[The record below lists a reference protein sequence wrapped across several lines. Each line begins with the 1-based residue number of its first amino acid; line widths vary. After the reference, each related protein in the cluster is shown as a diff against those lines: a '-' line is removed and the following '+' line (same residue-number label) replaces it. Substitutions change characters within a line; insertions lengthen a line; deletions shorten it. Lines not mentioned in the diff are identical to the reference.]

1 MTGPRRRRRIG
12 RTWSALVA
20 GLSPDQVRLERR
32 QLQWLEQTLRQT
44 EAPPRTD
51 DADHALLLGLLEV
64 LQQCLRDWHEW
75 RAAYVG
81 FQRRLHAS
89 PPTAVRALVAR
100 FSSDMGRSAMQ
111 LLADRR
117 AFRRFMDVD
126 VVAERQQR
134 RLGLLQRRMCLL
146 LDRTASVGERV
157 FRGRPAAWRELDFG
171 ERIGFLLG
179 FDGQSAVTQAACKT
193 LQRCWDVLPVAER
206 EDVLAPL
213 AANLHHLCDDVRGDA
228 FLRAAALALV
238 VRADAAKAEVRLI
251 HCIQQTQ
258 VANAQFLRARALALL
273 APLPLPSRLRL
284 LDMAMRDP
292 SAHVRQSCAGAA
304 LANLPEAWPILDGL
318 LCEDSE
324 PAVRGHAARSLV
336 ANLGWTDS
344 EAFGRLL
351 ARLRGEPDP
360 GVQRVLV
367 ESVLA
372 FLRSGGHFDHA
383 HAHAIGSALE
393 DLQQSPSPALH
404 RSAVCAAEWLWLRG
418 DADASRLFDYLQDAL
433 RELALGRRHR
443 IAWPQGRPV
452 DAAMLAR
459 VLACSCQRDFGVD
472 FSPSAKGISLLRG
485 EERVRRFWRIL
496 HEWRHPTTD
505 KRQGFL
511 HTTGRRFVG
520 DFVVPSGIL
529 AELSPTKV
537 PGEPRYLDAEDGDR
551 NYLPLLDHVLSA
563 LDSDWPTR
571 PLRLATAEGF
581 TEIHPP
587 AGLLARLRSKW
598 KISRDFAHLAGLRN
612 WSQGAPFDPGQ
623 FIRELERHGVQ
634 VRFKPHQERN
644 KWGVGFFSV
653 LPLGIPNLWRQFSDY
668 SLSMYQNTLG
678 QLAVFLSAVLGLFL
692 GRHAWLNQ
700 RVRSARRQIPLV
712 VGGWGTRGK
721 SGTERLKAALFS
733 GLGYQVFS
741 KTTGCEAMFLH
752 SFHFQPM
759 QELFL
764 YRPYDK
770 ATIWE
775 HAGVMRMAAK
785 LGSDVFLWECMG
797 LNPDYVSILQSQ
809 WSRDDIS
816 TLTNTYPDHED
827 IQGPAGSDIPRVM
840 VKFIPRD
847 GHVFTTEE
855 EMLPILKTG
864 ARERGS
870 SCEGIGWQDAFL
882 LPPDLLERFPYQEH
896 PSNIALVLGMAR
908 HLGMEED
915 QALKLMADHVVADLG
930 VLKTSPVTMVRQ
942 RRLQFSNGMS
952 ANERRGCLSNWDRLG
967 FSGEHRRLGRNRFVT
982 VVVNNRAD
990 RVARS
995 RVFASIVVR
1004 DLAADA
1010 FVLIGSNLDGLVKFI
1025 DEEWA
1030 EFGPALTLWP
1040 PGEKH
1045 DPLLQLQRI
1054 ADRLRLPTDLAQI
1067 AGRLHESLRGLSV
1080 AAPEQAMPDSPALH
1094 DWLRERVEAG
1104 LADSL
1109 QASVALD
1116 LERLGQWQ
1124 SLADRARASTGPDAA
1139 LDAELRI
1146 RYRQWFDQKI
1156 TVIANFHASG
1166 DQVID
1171 QIVRLTPPGLV
1182 NRVLGVQN
1190 IKGTGL
1196 DFVYRWQHWER
1207 CAQLCDQVLEGG
1219 RVEALRALDS
1229 LALFDGFSLLTEQRL
1244 REMLPLARQRP
1255 FMQSEAA
1262 QAELTL
1268 LESRS
1273 AAAMAEIAAT
1283 LSTGKQD
1290 EPAGHADRW
1299 LAGIEQFLDAGDA
1312 VRRRRAADLIYA
1324 ELVAGRIS
1332 HPRAAAEL
1340 VKLTQRQK
1348 GGWLKASLGA

>member
-1 MTGPRRRRRIG
+1 MTGLPQGQGAG
-12 RTWSALVA
+12 RAQSALDA
-20 GLSPDQVRLERR
+20 GLSPDQAKLERR
-32 QLQWLEQTLRQT
+32 QLQWIEKALGQTATAPQT
-44 EAPPRTD
+44 PS
-51 DADHALLLGLLEV
+51 ADHRLLPGLLEL
-64 LQQCLRDWHEW
+64 LQQCQRDWLEW

-89 PPTAVRALVAR
+89 PPTAVPALVAR
-100 FSSDMGRSAMQ
+100 FSSSMGRSGQ
-111 LLADRR
+111 QVRADRR
-117 AFRRFMDVD
+117 AFERFMDVD
-126 VVAERQQR
+126 VVAEQQQR
-134 RLGLLQRRMCLL
+134 RLGLLQRRMCFL
-146 LDRTASVGERV
+146 LDRLACVGERV
-157 FRGRPAAWRELDFG
+157 LRSHPGSWRELDLG

-179 FDGQSAVTQAACKT
+179 FDGQSVVTQAACRT

-206 EDVLAPL
+206 GDLLAPL
-213 AANLHHLCDDVRGDA
+213 AANLHHLCDDVRSDA

-238 VRADAAKAEVRLI
+238 VRADAAKADVRLI
-251 HCIQQTQ
+251 QCIQQTQ
-258 VANAQFLRARALALL
+258 VPDAQFLRARALALL
-273 APLPLPSRLRL
+273 GPLPLASRLRL
-284 LDMAMRDP
+284 LEMAMRDP
-292 SAHVRQSCAGAA
+292 SAHVRQSCADAA
-304 LANLPEAWPILDGL
+304 LVNLPEAWPVLDRL
-318 LCEDSE
+318 LREDAE
-324 PAVRGHAARSLV
+324 PAVRGYAARSLV
-336 ANLGWTDS
+336 ASLGWTAP
-344 EAFGRLL
+344 EPFGRLL
-351 ARLRGEPDP
+351 ARLHDDPDP
-360 GVQRVLV
+360 GVQRLLV

-372 FLRSGGHFDHA
+372 FLHAGGRYDSA
-383 HAHAIGSALE
+383 QGHAIGNALQA
-393 DLQQSPSPALH
+393 LQHSTVPALH
-404 RSAVCAAEWLWLRG
+404 RSAVCASEWLWLRG
-418 DADASRLFDYLQDAL
+418 CADSSNLFDYLQDAL
-433 RELALGRRHR
+433 RELPLGRRCR
-443 IAWPQGRPV
+443 IAWPQGKPV
-452 DAAMLAR
+452 EAATLAR
-459 VLACSCQRDFGVD
+459 VLACLCQRDFGVD
-472 FSPSAKGISLLRG
+472 FSRSSKGISLLRG
-485 EERVRRFWRIL
+485 EERVRRLWRIL
-496 HEWRHPTTD
+496 HEWRHPATD

-537 PGEPRYLDAEDGDR
+537 PGEPRYLESENGDR

-571 PLRLATAEGF
+571 PLRLTTAEGV

-598 KISRDFAHLAGLRN
+598 NISRNFAHLAGLRN
-612 WSQGAPFDPGQ
+612 WGQGAPFDPAE

-634 VRFKPHQERN
+634 VRFVPHLPHN
-644 KWGVGFFSV
+644 KWGVGFFSMAPIG
-653 LPLGIPNLWRQFSDY
+653 LPNLWRQFSDY
-668 SLSMYQNTLG
+668 ALSMYQNTLG
-678 QLAVFLSAVLGLFL
+678 QLAVFLSAVLALFL

-700 RVRSARRQIPLV
+700 RVRSARRRIPLV

-721 SGTERLKAALFS
+721 SGTERLKAALFA

-775 HAGVMRMAAK
+775 HASVMRMAAQ

-827 IQGPAGSDIPRVM
+827 IQGPAGADIPRVM
-840 VKFIPRD
+840 VKFIPRN
-847 GHVFTTEE
+847 GQVFTTEE

-870 SCEGIGWQDAFL
+870 PCEGIGWQAAFL

-908 HLGMEED
+908 HLGMDED

-930 VLKTSPVTMVRQ
+930 VLKTSPVTVVRQ
-942 RRLQFSNGMS
+942 RHLQFSNGMS

-967 FSGEHRRLGRNRFVT
+967 FSSEHRRLGRHRFVT

-995 RVFASIVVR
+995 RVFASIIVR

-1010 FVLIGSNLDGLVKFI
+1010 FLLIGSNLDGLMKFI

-1030 EFGPALTLWP
+1030 QFGPALTLWP
-1040 PGEKH
+1040 PGEAH

-1054 ADRLRLPTDLAQI
+1054 ADRLRLPMDVEQV
-1067 AGRLHESLRGLSV
+1067 AGRLHDSLRGLAV
-1080 AAPEQAMPDSPALH
+1080 ATPDQAPMESPALH
-1094 DWLRERVEAG
+1094 DWLRERLEPE

-1109 QASVALD
+1109 HAAVVLD
-1116 LERLGQWQ
+1116 LDRSGQWQ
-1124 SLADRARASTGPDAA
+1124 ELADKARASTGPDAA
-1139 LDAELRI
+1139 LDSELRI
-1146 RYRQWFDQKI
+1146 RYRQWFDQKV
-1156 TVIANFHASG
+1156 TVIANFHATG
-1166 DQVID
+1166 NQVID

-1182 NRVLGVQN
+1182 NRVLGIQN

-1196 DFVYRWQHWER
+1196 DFVYRWQYSER
-1207 CAQLCDQVLEGG
+1207 CAQLCDQVLEGS

-1273 AAAMAEIAAT
+1273 ASAMEEIAAT
-1283 LSTGKQD
+1283 LSTGKQED
-1290 EPAGHADRW
+1290 PGGQATRW
-1299 LAGIEQFLDAGDA
+1299 LAALEQFLDAGDA

-1340 VKLTQRQK
+1340 AKLTQRQK
-1348 GGWLKASLGA
+1348 GGWLTMSPDA